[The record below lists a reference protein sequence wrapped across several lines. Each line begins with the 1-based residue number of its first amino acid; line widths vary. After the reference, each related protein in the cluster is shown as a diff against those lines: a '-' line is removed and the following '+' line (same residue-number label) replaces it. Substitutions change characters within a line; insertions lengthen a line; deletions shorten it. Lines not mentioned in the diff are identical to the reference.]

1 MARVSRYGTAFA
13 GWTSSTT
20 GGSHEIGYQTRCVM
34 RFSKGL
40 TTWCVRV
47 GPTALMWQWNM
58 PLLGEAMR
66 TRGMRTL
73 GRHGYLTAGPLIVEW

>member
-1 MARVSRYGTAFA
+1 
-13 GWTSSTT
+13 
-20 GGSHEIGYQTRCVM
+20 M
-34 RFSKGL
+34 RFIKGL

-47 GPTALMWQWNM
+47 GPTALMWRWNM
-58 PLLGEAMR
+58 PLGEAMR

>member
-1 MARVSRYGTAFA
+1 
-13 GWTSSTT
+13 
-20 GGSHEIGYQTRCVM
+20 M

-47 GPTALMWQWNM
+47 GRAALMWRWNM
-58 PLLGEAMR
+58 PLYEAMR

-73 GRHGYLTAGPLIVEW
+73 GRHGYLTAGLLIVEW

>member
-1 MARVSRYGTAFA
+1 
-13 GWTSSTT
+13 
-20 GGSHEIGYQTRCVM
+20 M

-47 GPTALMWQWNM
+47 GPTALMWRWNM
-58 PLLGEAMR
+58 PLREAMR
-66 TRGMRTL
+66 TRRVKTQ